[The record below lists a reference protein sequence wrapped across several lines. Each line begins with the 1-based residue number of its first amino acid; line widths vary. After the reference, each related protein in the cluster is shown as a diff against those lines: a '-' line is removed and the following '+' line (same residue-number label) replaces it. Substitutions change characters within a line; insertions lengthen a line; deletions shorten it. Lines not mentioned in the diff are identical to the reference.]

1 MRSGQQCDP
10 DDHGRIADACH
21 LSLKSRWSLAE
32 GQEEKGRNVFTS
44 VLPTIIFSL
53 VLLFAGNLQQAATP
67 EKEPAHT
74 PDVVYV
80 GTPYDIVSRMLKIA
94 AVSKQDLVYDLG
106 CGDGRMVVL
115 AAKKYGCRGI
125 GYDIDPERV
134 SAALENVKRNDVGQ
148 LVKIVQADL
157 FTLDFR
163 EADVLS
169 LYLLPEINRKLIPQF
184 EKLKPGSRLVFHDYG
199 LEGYAAD
206 QTVRITSTEDNA
218 GHTIYLYTIPL
229 KKQ

>member
-1 MRSGQQCDP
+1 MISGIP
-10 DDHGRIADACH
+10 T
-21 LSLKSRWSLAE
+21 LVYSL
-32 GQEEKGRNVFTS
+32 
-44 VLPTIIFSL
+44 
-53 VLLFAGNLQQAATP
+53 LLLLGSSAQQAKAP
-67 EKEPAHT
+67 EKEPFRT

-94 AVSKQDLVYDLG
+94 SITKQDLVYDLG

-134 SAALENVKRNDVGQ
+134 SAALDNVKRNDVAR
-148 LVKIVQADL
+148 LVQIVQADL
-157 FTLDFR
+157 YKLDFG

-169 LYLLPEINRKLIPQF
+169 LYLLPDINRKLIPQF
-184 EKLKPGSRLVFHDYG
+184 ERLKPGSRLVFHDYG

-206 QTVRITSTEDNA
+206 KTVRITSNEDNA
-218 GHTIYLYTIPL
+218 SHTLFLYTIPL

>member
-1 MRSGQQCDP
+1 M
-10 DDHGRIADACH
+10 I
-21 LSLKSRWSLAE
+21 
-32 GQEEKGRNVFTS
+32 S
-44 VLPTIIFSL
+44 VLPTLLYSL
-53 VLLFAGNLQQAATP
+53 VVMFAFNAQEAKVP
-67 EKEPAHT
+67 EAEPSRT

-94 AVSKQDLVYDLG
+94 SVTKQDVVYDLG
-106 CGDGRMVVL
+106 CGDGRMLVL

-134 SAALENVKRNDVGQ
+134 SAALDNVKRNDVGR

-157 FTLDFR
+157 YKLDFSQ
-163 EADVLS
+163 ADVLS
-169 LYLLPEINRKLIPQF
+169 LYLLPDINRKLIPQF
-184 EKLKPGSRLVFHDYG
+184 DRLKPGSRLVFHDYG

-206 QTVRITSTEDNA
+206 QTLRIISNEDNA
-218 GHTIYLYTIPL
+218 HHTIFLYTLPL

>member
-1 MRSGQQCDP
+1 MISG
-10 DDHGRIADACH
+10 ITT
-21 LSLKSRWSLAE
+21 LVYSL
-32 GQEEKGRNVFTS
+32 
-44 VLPTIIFSL
+44 
-53 VLLFAGNLQQAATP
+53 LLLLGSSAQQAKAP
-67 EKEPAHT
+67 EKEPFRT

-94 AVSKQDLVYDLG
+94 SITKQDLVYDLG

-134 SAALENVKRNDVGQ
+134 SAALDNVKRNDVAR
-148 LVKIVQADL
+148 LVQIVQADL
-157 FTLDFR
+157 YKLDFG

-169 LYLLPEINRKLIPQF
+169 LYLLPDINRKLIPQF
-184 EKLKPGSRLVFHDYG
+184 ERLKPGSRLVFHDYG

-206 QTVRITSTEDNA
+206 KTVRITSNEDNA
-218 GHTIYLYTIPL
+218 SHTLFLYTIPL